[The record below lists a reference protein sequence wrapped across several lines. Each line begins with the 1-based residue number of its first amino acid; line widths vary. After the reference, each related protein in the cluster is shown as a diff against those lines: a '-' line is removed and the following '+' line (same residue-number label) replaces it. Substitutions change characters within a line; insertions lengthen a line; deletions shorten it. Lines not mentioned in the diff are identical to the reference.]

1 MQTLRSFT
9 VADLRAAPEGITA
22 SHQEHTFKFTE
33 GSDNWT
39 NYSMEAP
46 CGHVYSDNSLSY
58 LKSCARTWAEAY
70 AEDEALRAKVAD
82 NSPNGCFERHGYT
95 VVRTPKLRGPGNT
108 RTVLNPQGEP
118 VLNSAGY
125 DAEIE
130 FCRANGLMAPESVE
144 EAAQV
149 VSTYKRGSEFKVG
162 DMIHVG
168 IGKHRTGRIVSF
180 KEHPQFAELNPGWT
194 ARVAV
199 TDRGSITVIDQQ
211 PTLVP
216 QNA

>member
-9 VADLRAAPEGITA
+9 VADLKAAPEGITA

-70 AEDEALRAKVAD
+70 AEDEALRAKVA
-82 NSPNGCFERHGYT
+82 
-95 VVRTPKLRGPGNT
+95 
-108 RTVLNPQGEP
+108 
-118 VLNSAGY
+118 
-125 DAEIE
+125 
-130 FCRANGLMAPESVE
+130 ANK
-144 EAAQV
+144 AQAV
-149 VSTYKRGSEFKVG
+149 ANYKRGSEFKVG

-168 IGKHRTGRIVSF
+168 IGKHRTGRITSF
-180 KEHPQFAELNPGWT
+180 KEHPRFAELNPGWT
-194 ARVAV
+194 ARVAI
-199 TDRGSITVIDQQ
+199 TDRGSITVIDQE
-211 PTLVP
+211 PTLIP
-216 QNA
+216 